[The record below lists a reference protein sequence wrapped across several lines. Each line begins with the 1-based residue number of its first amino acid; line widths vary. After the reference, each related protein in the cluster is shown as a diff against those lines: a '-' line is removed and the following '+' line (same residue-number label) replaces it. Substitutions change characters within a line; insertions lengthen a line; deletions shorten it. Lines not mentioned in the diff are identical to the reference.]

1 MIYFFLFNL
10 FIYLFFDKIKN
21 IYNVYDQPDFIR
33 KIHKKKI
40 PLFGG
45 FYLILNLT
53 LIFIFH
59 LINDTALAKLLLI
72 FNNQKEALIFF
83 FISCLIFVCGYFDDK
98 FGITPF
104 KKLFS
109 ISFIIAS
116 FLLLDENSLI
126 KNLQFAFYSENVEL
140 KKFSFLFTFLCMIIL
155 INAINMFDGVNL
167 QLGLYSFF
175 IFLVFYIKSNNI
187 FFIVLIIFLIFFL
200 FLNLANKTF
209 LGDSGSLLLGFIFSY
224 FLINFYNR
232 DYLEVEGV
240 ILLTFLPIL
249 EFLRIFFHRLLKGN
263 NPFIAD
269 NNHLHHF
276 LLKKFKLIF
285 VIFILFLFF
294 AAPYILFILLQIS
307 FIYIFISFIFCYFLI
322 IFLLIKKII

>member
-1 MIYFFLFNL
+1 MIYFLLFNL

-21 IYNVYDQPDFIR
+21 VYNVYDQPDFLR
-33 KIHKKKI
+33 KIHKKKTA
-40 PLFGG
+40 LFGG

-59 LINDTALAKLLLI
+59 LINEIELINLLLI
-72 FNNQKEALIFF
+72 FNNQKEVLIFF
-83 FISCLIFVCGYFDDK
+83 FIGYLVFACGYFDDK
-98 FGITPF
+98 FGITPL

-109 ISFIIAS
+109 ISFIIIF
-116 FLLLDENSLI
+116 FLLLDDNSLI
-126 KNLQFAFYSENVEL
+126 KNLKFAFCADNLEL
-140 KKFSFLFTFLCMIIL
+140 QKFSFLFTFFCIIIL

-175 IFLVFYIKSNNI
+175 IFLVFYIKSTNI
-187 FFIVLIIFLIFFL
+187 FFLVLIIFLIFFL
-200 FLNLANKTF
+200 FLNFANKTF
-209 LGDSGSLLLGFIFSY
+209 LGDSGSLLLGFVFSY

-232 DYLEVEGV
+232 DYLDVEEV

-249 EFLRIFFHRLLKGN
+249 EFLRIFFHRILNGN

-276 LLKKFKLIF
+276 LFKKFKLF
-285 VIFILFLFF
+285 FSIFILFLFF
-294 AAPYILFILLQIS
+294 AAPYILFIFLEIN
-307 FIYIFISFIFCYFLI
+307 FIYIFISFIFLYFLTF
-322 IFLLIKKII
+322 FLLIKKNI

>member
-21 IYNVYDQPDFIR
+21 LYNVYDQPDFLR

-40 PLFGG
+40 SLFGG
-45 FYLILNLT
+45 FYLILNLI

-59 LINDTALAKLLLI
+59 LINDTELTKLLLI
-72 FNNQKEALIFF
+72 FNNQKEVLIFF
-83 FISCLIFVCGYFDDK
+83 FISFLIFVCGYFDDK
-98 FGITPF
+98 FGIAPF

-109 ISFIIAS
+109 ISFIIIF
-116 FLLLDENSLI
+116 FLFLDENSLI
-126 KNLQFAFYSENVEL
+126 KNLNFTFYSKNIEL

-175 IFLVFYIKSNNI
+175 IFLVFYTKSNNI
-187 FFIVLIIFLIFFL
+187 FFLVLIIFLIFFL
-200 FLNLANKTF
+200 FLNFANKTF

-232 DYLEVEGV
+232 GYLESEGG
-240 ILLTFLPIL
+240 ILITF
-249 EFLRIFFHRLLKGN
+249 
-263 NPFIAD
+263 
-269 NNHLHHF
+269 
-276 LLKKFKLIF
+276 
-285 VIFILFLFF
+285 
-294 AAPYILFILLQIS
+294 
-307 FIYIFISFIFCYFLI
+307 
-322 IFLLIKKII
+322 